1 MQTATSAKSVGET
14 YLEFQ
19 IGTNTAVALSMAY
32 AQEVLTVRSQQV
44 TPMPLMPACILGLI
58 NRRSRVS
65 WVVDLSMMLGFSPI
79 DTNAQQYT
87 ILQIQA
93 EGVPLSLAVQQV
105 NGVIRLANER
115 IQSPLG
121 EEAPTPELAPY
132 LKGYL
137 PHLEGV
143 LTVLDAEALV
153 RSPLWTA

>member
-1 MQTATSAKSVGET
+1 METVTASQSLEEA

-19 IGTNTAVALSMAY
+19 LGANNAVALSMAC

-65 WVVDLSMMLGFSPI
+65 WVVDLSLMLGYSPI

-87 ILQIQA
+87 IIQIQS
-93 EGVPLSLAVQQV
+93 EGIPLSLAVQQV
-105 NGVIRLANER
+105 KGVIRLANER

-121 EEAPTPELAPY
+121 EETPTPELAPY
-132 LKGYL
+132 LRGYL
-137 PHLEGV
+137 PHPEGI
-143 LTVLDAEALV
+143 LTVLDAAALV